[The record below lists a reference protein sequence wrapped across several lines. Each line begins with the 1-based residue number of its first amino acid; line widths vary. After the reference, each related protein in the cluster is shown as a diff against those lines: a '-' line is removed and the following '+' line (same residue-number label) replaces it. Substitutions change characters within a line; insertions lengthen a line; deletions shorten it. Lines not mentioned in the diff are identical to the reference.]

1 MDFEER
7 IQRAKQRGKHRA
19 DKKAQEARAKAL
31 SEDELKSLHLKYR
44 LELSEYI
51 EQCIQRLP
59 HHFPGF
65 RFETI
70 YGERGWGAACSRDD
84 FNIGSSGKRDN
95 HYSRLEMTIRPYSS
109 SHVVELTAKGTIS
122 NKEAFNRS
130 HYELLP
136 DVDADQFVEIIDLWV
151 LEYVELYSANP

>member
-7 IQRAKQRGKHRA
+7 LQKAKQRGQHRA
-19 DKKAQEARAKAL
+19 GKKAQEARAKAL
-31 SEDELKSLHLKYR
+31 SEEELKSLHTKYR

-51 EQCIQRLP
+51 ERCLDRLP
-59 HHFPGF
+59 NHFPGF

-84 FNIGSSGKRDN
+84 FNIGSRGKRDN
-95 HYSRLEMTIRPYSS
+95 HFSRLEMTIRPYSS
-109 SHVVELTAKGTIS
+109 YHVVELTAKGTIL
-122 NKEAFNRS
+122 NKEVFNRS

-136 DVDADQFVEIIDLWV
+136 DVDADQFIEMIDLWV
-151 LEYVELYSANP
+151 LEYVELYSAVE